1 MKIIK
6 DNIEYNS
13 LFEYV
18 KADLDYYIDF
28 ILQDFNLDHS
38 NITDNQI
45 KQSLALIDL
54 NNLNAF
60 DNEGF
65 DYDTDFIVL
74 NNNNDPIDTE
84 QLRSLILDNL
94 ESVIESDY

>member
-6 DNIEYNS
+6 DNIEYNN

-38 NITDNQI
+38 NITDSQI

-54 NNLNAF
+54 NSLNAF

-74 NNNNDPIDTE
+74 NDNNDPIDTE